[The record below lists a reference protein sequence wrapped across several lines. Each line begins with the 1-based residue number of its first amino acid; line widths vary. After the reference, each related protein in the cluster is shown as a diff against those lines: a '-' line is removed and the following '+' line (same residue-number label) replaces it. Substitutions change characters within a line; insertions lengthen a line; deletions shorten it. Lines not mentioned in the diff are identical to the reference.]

1 MERSEI
7 LRSIMRILRLSRKPD
22 LEEFRLSLRICLL
35 GIIIVGVF
43 AFIIQLIST
52 LIIGFGG

>member
-35 GIIIVGVF
+35 GIGIVGVF

>member
-35 GIIIVGVF
+35 GIVIVGVF